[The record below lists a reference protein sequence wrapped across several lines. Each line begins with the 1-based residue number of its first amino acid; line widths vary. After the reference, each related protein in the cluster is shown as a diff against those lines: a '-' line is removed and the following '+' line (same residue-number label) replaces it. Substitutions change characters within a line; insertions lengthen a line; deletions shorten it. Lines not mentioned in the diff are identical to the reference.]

1 MPRAAF
7 EAFAARKHA
16 LPLSHFHQNQ
26 IMTNKTLYIDAQMQL
41 TVVAASVLRAMMIAV
56 FALAISTFAHA
67 GWFSAPD
74 WPTLKA
80 DIRKSHP
87 DVRQMTV
94 PELQKRLVQ
103 GESMVL
109 LDVRSSEEFAVSQ
122 LKGGVSAPTET
133 AVSKQVETLQKD
145 ALIVVYCSVGLRSA
159 VTAQALQKRGY
170 RNVFNLEGSLFE
182 WVNRGLPVYR
192 GDMKID
198 RVHPFDRKWSELLN
212 ASLRAPL
219 N

>member
-1 MPRAAF
+1 MT
-7 EAFAARKHA
+7 
-16 LPLSHFHQNQ
+16 
-26 IMTNKTLYIDAQMQL
+26 TNKMPYIAVQTQRA
-41 TVVAASVLRAMMIAV
+41 VAAVSLLPAISLAVL
-56 FALAISTFAHA
+56 ALAISTFANA

-87 DVRQMTV
+87 DVRQMSV
-94 PELQKRLVQ
+94 PDLQKRLVQ

-109 LDVRSSEEFAVSQ
+109 LDVRSPEEFAVSQ
-122 LKGGVSAPTET
+122 LKGGVSVPTEK
-133 AVSKQVETLQKD
+133 ALSKQVDTLQKD
-145 ALIVVYCSVGLRSA
+145 TLIVVYCSVGLRSA
-159 VTAQALQKRGY
+159 VTAQALQKRGF

-182 WVNRGLPVYR
+182 WANTGLPVYR
-192 GDMKID
+192 GDMKVD
-198 RVHPFDRKWSELLN
+198 RVHPFDRKWGELLN

>member
-1 MPRAAF
+1 MT
-7 EAFAARKHA
+7 
-16 LPLSHFHQNQ
+16 
-26 IMTNKTLYIDAQMQL
+26 TNKMPYIAVQTQRA
-41 TVVAASVLRAMMIAV
+41 VAAVSLLPVISLAVL
-56 FALAISTFAHA
+56 ALAISTFANA

-87 DVRQMTV
+87 DVRQMSV
-94 PELQKRLVQ
+94 PDLQKRLVQ

-109 LDVRSSEEFAVSQ
+109 LDVRSPEEFAVSQ
-122 LKGGVSAPTET
+122 LKGGVSVPTEK
-133 AVSKQVETLQKD
+133 ALSKQVDTLQKD
-145 ALIVVYCSVGLRSA
+145 MLIVVYCSVGLRSA
-159 VTAQALQKRGY
+159 VTAQALQKRGF

-182 WVNRGLPVYR
+182 WANTGLPVYR
-192 GDMKID
+192 GEMKVD
-198 RVHPFDRKWSELLN
+198 RVHPFDRKWGELLN

>member
-1 MPRAAF
+1 MQRAVAVVS
-7 EAFAARKHA
+7 A
-16 LPLSHFHQNQ
+16 LPAITFAL
-26 IMTNKTLYIDAQMQL
+26 L
-41 TVVAASVLRAMMIAV
+41 
-56 FALAISTFAHA
+56 ALAISTFANA

-103 GESMVL
+103 EASIVL

-122 LKGGVSAPTET
+122 LKGGVSVPTDK
-133 AVSKQVETLQKD
+133 AVSKQVETLPKD
-145 ALIVVYCSVGLRSA
+145 SLIVVYCSVGLRSA
-159 VTAQALQKRGY
+159 ATAQALQKRGY

-182 WVNRGLPVYR
+182 WANSGLPVYR
-192 GDMKID
+192 GEIKVD
-198 RVHPFDRKWSELLN
+198 RVHPFDRKWGELLN

>member
-1 MPRAAF
+1 MTTNKMPYIAVQTPR
-7 EAFAARKHA
+7 AFAAVSL
-16 LPLSHFHQNQ
+16 LPAISL
-26 IMTNKTLYIDAQMQL
+26 A
-41 TVVAASVLRAMMIAV
+41 VV
-56 FALAISTFAHA
+56 ALAISTFANA

-87 DVRQMTV
+87 DVRQMSV
-94 PELQKRLVQ
+94 PELQRRLVQ
-103 GESMVL
+103 GDSVTL
-109 LDVRSSEEFAVSQ
+109 LDVRSTEEFAVSQ
-122 LKGGVSAPTET
+122 LKG
-133 AVSKQVETLQKD
+133 AVSVPTDKAVLKQVETHQKD

-182 WVNRGLPVYR
+182 WANTGLPVYR
-192 GDMKID
+192 GDMKVD
-198 RVHPFDRKWSELLN
+198 RVHPFDRKWGELLN

>member
-1 MPRAAF
+1 MRRAGWKLAQ
-7 EAFAARKHA
+7 A
-16 LPLSHFHQNQ
+16 LPHFPQNQ
-26 IMTNKTLYIDAQMQL
+26 MTTNKMPY
-41 TVVAASVLRAMMIAV
+41 IAV
-56 FALAISTFAHA
+56 QMPCALAAVSRLPAISLAVLALAISTFANA

-74 WPTLKA
+74 WPTLKS

-87 DVRQMTV
+87 DVRQMSV
-94 PELQKRLVQ
+94 PDLQKRLVQ

-109 LDVRSSEEFAVSQ
+109 LDVRSPEEFAVSQ
-122 LKGGVSAPTET
+122 LKGGVSVPTEK
-133 AVSKQVETLQKD
+133 ALSKQVDTLQKD
-145 ALIVVYCSVGLRSA
+145 TLIVVYCSVGLRSA

-182 WVNRGLPVYR
+182 WANSGLPVYR
-192 GDMKID
+192 GDMKVD
-198 RVHPFDRKWSELLN
+198 RVHPFDRKWGELLN

>member
-1 MPRAAF
+1 MT
-7 EAFAARKHA
+7 
-16 LPLSHFHQNQ
+16 
-26 IMTNKTLYIDAQMQL
+26 TNKMPYIAAQTQRA
-41 TVVAASVLRAMMIAV
+41 VAAASLLTAILLVVL
-56 FALAISTFAHA
+56 ALAISTCANA

-87 DVRQMTV
+87 DVRQMSV
-94 PELQKRLVQ
+94 PELQRRLVQ
-103 GESMVL
+103 GDSVTL
-109 LDVRSSEEFAVSQ
+109 LDVRSTEEFAVSQ
-122 LKGGVSAPTET
+122 LKG
-133 AVSKQVETLQKD
+133 AVSVPTDKAVLKQVETHQKD

-159 VTAQALQKRGY
+159 VTAQALQKRGF

-182 WVNRGLPVYR
+182 WANTGLPVYR
-192 GDMKID
+192 GDMRVD
-198 RVHPFDRKWSELLN
+198 RVHPFDRKWGELLN

>member
-1 MPRAAF
+1 MT
-7 EAFAARKHA
+7 
-16 LPLSHFHQNQ
+16 
-26 IMTNKTLYIDAQMQL
+26 TNKMPYIAVQTQRA
-41 TVVAASVLRAMMIAV
+41 VAAASLLPVISLAVL
-56 FALAISTFAHA
+56 ALAISTFANA

-87 DVRQMTV
+87 DVRQMSV
-94 PELQKRLVQ
+94 PEFQKRLVQ
-103 GESMVL
+103 GDSVTL
-109 LDVRSSEEFAVSQ
+109 LDVRSPEEFAVSQ
-122 LKGGVSAPTET
+122 LKGAISVPTEK

-182 WVNRGLPVYR
+182 WANTGLPVYR
-192 GDMKID
+192 GDMKVD
-198 RVHPFDRKWSELLN
+198 RVHPFDRKWGELLN

>member
-1 MPRAAF
+1 MPDIA
-7 EAFAARKHA
+7 
-16 LPLSHFHQNQ
+16 
-26 IMTNKTLYIDAQMQL
+26 AQMQRA
-41 TVVAASVLRAMMIAV
+41 VAALSALPAITTAVL
-56 FALAISTFAHA
+56 ALAISTFATA

-80 DIRKSHP
+80 DIRKSHS

-94 PELQKRLVQ
+94 PDFQKRLVQ

-122 LKGGVSAPTET
+122 LKGGVSVPTEK

-145 ALIVVYCSVGLRSA
+145 TLIVVYCSVGLRSA
-159 VTAQALQKRGY
+159 ATAQALQKRGY

-182 WVNRGLPVYR
+182 WANIGLPVYR
-192 GDMKID
+192 GDTKVD
-198 RVHPFDRKWSELLN
+198 RVHPFDRKWGELLN

>member
-1 MPRAAF
+1 MT
-7 EAFAARKHA
+7 
-16 LPLSHFHQNQ
+16 
-26 IMTNKTLYIDAQMQL
+26 TNKMPYIAVQTQGA
-41 TVVAASVLRAMMIAV
+41 VAAVSRLPAISLAVL
-56 FALAISTFAHA
+56 ALAISTFANA

-87 DVRQMTV
+87 DVRQMSV
-94 PELQKRLVQ
+94 PELQRRLVQ
-103 GESMVL
+103 GDSVTL
-109 LDVRSSEEFAVSQ
+109 LDVRSTEEFAVSQ
-122 LKGGVSAPTET
+122 LKGGVSVPTEK
-133 AVSKQVETLQKD
+133 ALSKQVGTLQKD

-159 VTAQALQKRGY
+159 VTAQALQKRGF

-182 WVNRGLPVYR
+182 WANTGLPVYR
-192 GDMKID
+192 GEMKVD
-198 RVHPFDRKWSELLN
+198 RVHPFDRKWGELLN